1 MQGWS
6 CLIHNK
12 PFFIGVDFGAKL
24 AGTTAV
30 CFFEQEVLKVVQ
42 VAKGKD
48 ADNFLSH
55 QIHSLKPTIVMIDAP
70 LSLPGAYYGKG
81 DNFFFRSCDRQ
92 LKAMSPMFLGGL
104 TARAM
109 QLAQRFKQIEF
120 IETYPKALAEH
131 LQINSYQKQPLDWG
145 ELTQHLPFSLQ
156 QPNSIHGYDAILAWL
171 SGYRYVNRQAIK
183 VGTESEGFI
192 TY

>member
-1 MQGWS
+1 M
-6 CLIHNK
+6 
-12 PFFIGVDFGAKL
+12 
-24 AGTTAV
+24 
-30 CFFEQEVLKVVQ
+30 VQ

-70 LSLPGAYYGKG
+70 LSLPGAYHGKG
-81 DNFFFRSCDRQ
+81 DNFFFRFCDRQ

-131 LQINSYQKQPLDWG
+131 LQINSYRKQPLDWG
-145 ELTQHLPFSLQ
+145 KLTQHLPFSLQ

-171 SGYRYVNRQAIK
+171 SGYRYVNRQALK